1 MPSRIIREGIITSE
15 PVNALSERGELFY
28 RRLMSVADDHGK
40 FYSHPSI
47 LRAQCFPLKL
57 HVYSDE
63 DVKQMLNEC
72 IAVGLVLLYGP
83 TKNYLHIVKFGQ
95 QTRSKSK
102 FPQPNEDE
110 MLIIC
115 KADGKQMLNLVGVG
129 VGDGDVFDSGQSN
142 GFAAEFKNSWM
153 SRYESVFS
161 RKYVFAGAKD
171 GSAVSRLEKTG
182 LAASELIGLAVKAWG
197 SSDQFTRSVSATIAG
212 FCSRLNNI
220 QAEFAPRQQQKLARN
235 YRA

>member
-1 MPSRIIREGIITSE
+1 
-15 PVNALSERGELFY
+15 
-28 RRLMSVADDHGK
+28 
-40 FYSHPSI
+40 
-47 LRAQCFPLKL
+47 
-57 HVYSDE
+57 
-63 DVKQMLNEC
+63 
-72 IAVGLVLLYGP
+72 
-83 TKNYLHIVKFGQ
+83 
-95 QTRSKSK
+95 
-102 FPQPNEDE
+102 

-115 KADGKQMLNLVGVG
+115 KADGKQMLSLVGVG
-129 VGDGDVFDSGQSN
+129 VGVGDVFDSGQSN

-161 RKYVFAGAKD
+161 RKYVFSGAKD

-235 YRA
+235 FRA